1 MTALSG
7 ASARL
12 ALAIVM
18 AAGIAFVVPTIT
30 DSYWLSACTAAAI
43 YTIPV
48 AACGLL
54 YGRLGMVSLAQ
65 VAFFGVGAWVALRL
79 SFAGDLPFAVIAVV
93 SGAVTMVIGLVVTLP
108 AFRLSNLHFGL
119 ITLMAAGGAEVFFTT
134 NGFPNGGHGFLGIQD
149 SLEAPR
155 VMRRPE
161 LATTDAAY
169 FRYAVVAVV
178 LAGVLLW
185 LHERSRP
192 GRSWAIM
199 RESAVAAQ
207 SVGIDVRAYTSW
219 AVALSCFITGVAGAL
234 YAAQVGSATSDAFDA
249 SESVVMFAV
258 ALMGGAFS
266 LGGAVVGGAFLQL
279 VPALIVSLGGNGNLG
294 LVLFGVGLMLTLI
307 SAPRGFAGQLTDLV
321 RWARRNGPAAG
332 TRKAADAR
340 AA

>member
-1 MTALSG
+1 MSG
-7 ASARL
+7 AAARFGL
-12 ALAIVM
+12 VIALA
-18 AAGIAFVVPTIT
+18 AATAVVVPAVT

-48 AACGLL
+48 AGCGLL

-65 VAFFGVGAWVALRL
+65 VAFFGVGTWVALRL
-79 SFAGDLPFAVIAVV
+79 SFAGDLPFIAIAAA
-93 SGAVTMVIGLVVTLP
+93 SGAVTMVIGLLVTLP

-134 NGFPNGGHGFLGIQD
+134 NGFPNGGHGFLGIQE
-149 SLEAPR
+149 SLEVPR
-155 VMRRPE
+155 VMPRPQ
-161 LATTDAAY
+161 LATTDVAY
-169 FRYAVVAVV
+169 FRYAVVAAVLVGVV
-178 LAGVLLW
+178 LW
-185 LHERSRP
+185 LHERSKP

-219 AVALSCFITGVAGAL
+219 AVALSCFTTGVAGAL
-234 YAAQVGSATSDAFDA
+234 YAAQVGSAAADGFDA
-249 SESVVMFAV
+249 SASVVMFAV

-266 LGGAVVGGAFLQL
+266 LGGAVVGGALLQL

-294 LVLFGVGLMLTLI
+294 LVLFGVGLTLTLI
-307 SAPRGFAGQLTDLV
+307 SAPQGVAGQLADLGRLV
-321 RWARRNGPAAG
+321 RRHGAGSG